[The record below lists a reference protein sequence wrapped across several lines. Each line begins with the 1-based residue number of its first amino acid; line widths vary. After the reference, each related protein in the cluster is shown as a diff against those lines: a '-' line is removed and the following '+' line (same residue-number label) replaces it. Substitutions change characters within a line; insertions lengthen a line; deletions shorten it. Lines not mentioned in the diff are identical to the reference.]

1 MPEIPLWVK
10 SPDYDRVNIHFAYF
24 IWLIQYVYSEKKYLI
39 IVYAVENALNMQV
52 DWLNKFLSEMWPF
65 MEKVFL

>member
-10 SPDYDRVNIHFAYF
+10 SPDYDRVNIRFAYF